1 MEVLQLQLASKNNL
15 VNQYIE
21 NNKSSLFHYNFRS
34 DEDLFA
40 RYDELMNREF
50 PRRKLA
56 IHIKK
61 YMKKFAQSREIDKSL
76 ERLEQPDSVV
86 VIGGQ
91 QAGLL
96 TGPLYTIHKIISI
109 INYARQK
116 EAVLGKPIVPIF
128 WIAGEDHDIF
138 EVNHVYKLNEG
149 LLSKTTFHQKDNK
162 QKRMVSKVSLNKQQ
176 LKKWYRDVIASFGET
191 PFTKDVLDFLDAQV
205 QDQMT
210 YTDFFAKIITALFKD
225 YGLLL
230 VDSAH
235 PELRKIEQPYFKWMI
250 DHGEVITDLLLEQ
263 QHTLHL
269 KGYKH
274 MIESDK
280 DSFQLFYEQNDERIL
295 LRYNRDI
302 ERIVADGVTFA
313 KSDLL
318 RILEQS
324 PEKFSNNVVTRPL
337 MQEFLFPTLAFI
349 AGPGEISYW
358 AELKNIFELA
368 EIKIPIIVPRM
379 NITYLE
385 RNVEAYVK
393 EFQLKL
399 EDVLKNGVA
408 KEKELF
414 VESLKEKTIEDTVAI
429 ARKEILQQYKRVYEK
444 FLQFDKGMLPI
455 IEKNAKYI
463 TNQLDYLLNKA
474 DELVKQKNHHVLS
487 KYDRIELALL
497 PFGGLQERCWNI
509 FYFLNK
515 YGLLFI
521 NRVQELPLTC
531 NGNHFVIKM

>member
-1 MEVLQLQLASKNNL
+1 M
-15 VNQYIE
+15 
-21 NNKSSLFHYNFRS
+21 
-34 DEDLFA
+34 D
-40 RYDELMNREF
+40 
-50 PRRKLA
+50 
-56 IHIKK
+56 
-61 YMKKFAQSREIDKSL
+61 
-76 ERLEQPDSVV
+76 
-86 VIGGQ
+86 GQ

-269 KGYKH
+269 KGYKN

-302 ERIVADGVTFA
+302 ERVVADGVTFA

-414 VESLKEKTIEDTVAI
+414 IESLKEKTIEDTVAI